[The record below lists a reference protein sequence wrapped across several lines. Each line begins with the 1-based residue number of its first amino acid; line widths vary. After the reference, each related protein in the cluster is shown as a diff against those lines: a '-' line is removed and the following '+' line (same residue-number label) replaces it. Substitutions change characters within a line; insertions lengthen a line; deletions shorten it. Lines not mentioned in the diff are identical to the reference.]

1 MEKEKVVYINSYL
14 NDITM
19 GINIEKWC
27 TINRLHNEPIVNTIE
42 KYKNHVS
49 IIKIKSSFETAELID
64 FDFVS
69 INNISKFIN
78 PWDIT
83 KKTSGAVSTK
93 IMKLANKQICKGLA
107 NCFKI
112 TK

>member
-1 MEKEKVVYINSYL
+1 
-14 NDITM
+14 M

-49 IIKIKSSFETAELID
+49 IIKIKLS